1 MTDKHDTALADKVR
15 QFRSNAPKLD
25 IASLSRVKQVAG
37 ETLFHAGPVGQPKAS
52 APDAEGTITIE
63 RVASEALP
71 AKPMALASAAA
82 PQQQGSPGAALV
94 ASSDQSIEGA
104 MPKSTLSIRI
114 DPELHMQL
122 KLMALQSRISL
133 GDLVTQAC
141 WEKLARG
148 T

>member
-1 MTDKHDTALADKVR
+1 MTGKPDTALADKVR

-37 ETLFHAGPVGQPKAS
+37 ETLFHADPVGQPLAS
-52 APDAEGTITIE
+52 APDAEGAITI
-63 RVASEALP
+63 AGEALEAPP
-71 AKPMALASAAA
+71 AKPMALASAEA
-82 PQQQGSPGAALV
+82 PRQQGSPVAGLI
-94 ASSDQSIEGA
+94 ASSDKSIESA

-122 KLMALQSRISL
+122 KLRALQSRISL

-141 WEKLARG
+141 WEKLANK
-148 T
+148 